1 MNTRQNYAKIPQAG
15 RIFAKIS
22 LLEGEKRRKS
32 PCLREENMKNLPV
45 RGTKTRK
52 ISLLEG
58 AGGAKI
64 SGGGAKI
71 GEGVAK
77 VGGAVAVAE
86 AERGSVF

>member
-1 MNTRQNYAKIPQAG
+1 MWAVFGLLYDEYA
-15 RIFAKIS
+15 AK
-22 LLEGEKRRKS
+22 LRKNPS
-32 PCLREENMKNLPV
+32 SRDDFRKNLPV
-45 RGTKTRK
+45 RGRKMRK

-58 AGGAKI
+58 AGGAKR
-64 SGGGAKI
+64 SKGGAKI